1 MSYSPFAVLGT
12 SQRIKKTSDRLKKSV
27 TQEEPK
33 EEKKIDFT
41 EEFRKKYFEKSVD
54 KSSYY

>member
-12 SQRIKKTSDRLKKSV
+12 SQRISDRLKKSV
-27 TQEEPK
+27 AQEKPK

-41 EEFRKKYFEKSVD
+41 EEFRKKYFEKTID
-54 KSSYY
+54 K

>member
-27 TQEEPK
+27 AEEPK
-33 EEKKIDFT
+33 EEKKIDYT
-41 EEFRKKYFEKSVD
+41 EEFRKKYFEKNVD
-54 KSSYY
+54 KWN

>member
-12 SQRIKKTSDRLKKSV
+12 SQSIKKTSDRLKKSV
-27 TQEEPK
+27 AQEEPK

-54 KSSYY
+54 KWN

>member
-12 SQRIKKTSDRLKKSV
+12 SQRTKKTSDRLKMSV
-27 TQEEPK
+27 AQEAPK
-33 EEKKIDFT
+33 EEKKIDYT

-54 KSSYY
+54 KWN